1 MMEELLIGTMWSLA
15 AGFIGYWIGFLS
27 RNKEVT
33 MVERQRDRLYR
44 YSNQLAEANR
54 DFDRELNR
62 MRHAG

>member
-1 MMEELLIGTMWSLA
+1 MEELFIGTAWTLG

-27 RNKEVT
+27 RNKEVAA
-33 MVERQRDRLYR
+33 VEQQRDRLYR

-62 MRHAG
+62 MRHAR